1 MPPHPEQ
8 QKKTS
13 QLGGLNKNISSRD
26 TSEVSE
32 LPPALGSCGNPLG
45 RAGFPPLPKHPQE
58 ISPENMPNKLQG
70 EKHSSHPLC
79 PTKKKTSQSDSIIFV
94 KKKTPSDLRQFQ
106 LPKVWLLSTL
116 LVTHS
121 PPPQRPQLLQDP
133 SGRLGKSSRGRWKYF
148 HLEKMSRWK
157 EPSAV
162 VSASCIYISTGL
174 GSTYFYTYT

>member
-79 PTKKKTSQSDSIIFV
+79 PTKKKNISVRLHHLCEKKNSLRPSPISAPQGLVAINSPCDSFPP
-94 KKKTPSDLRQFQ
+94 TPTATTPPRPFG
-106 LPKVWLLSTL
+106 PFGKV
-116 LVTHS
+116 
-121 PPPQRPQLLQDP
+121 QQ
-133 SGRLGKSSRGRWKYF
+133 G
-148 HLEKMSRWK
+148 
-157 EPSAV
+157 
-162 VSASCIYISTGL
+162 
-174 GSTYFYTYT
+174 